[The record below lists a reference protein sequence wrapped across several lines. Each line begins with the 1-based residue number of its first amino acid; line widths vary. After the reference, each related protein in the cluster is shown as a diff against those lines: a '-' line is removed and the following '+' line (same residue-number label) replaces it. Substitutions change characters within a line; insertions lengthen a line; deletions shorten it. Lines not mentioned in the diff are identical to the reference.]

1 MSRTRT
7 PPLEPLSHRKG
18 KAAPRDRY
26 PVAWVAPAL
35 FVVLLFTLYPVAQAL
50 YTSLHQIIIIFP
62 GVEPFVGLDN
72 YAEVVASPY
81 FREALTNTIGFA
93 LITAPLTLLAGYGA
107 ARLLLARFPGRFIVR
122 GVVILPWVLPGAISA
137 VVWMWILHPSW
148 GILNLLLY
156 KLGII
161 DSYIPWLTDPDLA
174 RLSVIVAFV
183 WTQFPFAAILFMAA
197 LTVINR
203 ELYEAA
209 IVDGAGPWQRFRFVT
224 LPHLLPIIVVLAI
237 YQSLVALTSY
247 DLVYALTAGGPGTA
261 TTLLSFQ
268 IWKESFTMQN
278 FGTGAAV
285 GFILVLLSLAFVLA
299 IVKALPTA
307 LVARA

>member
-1 MSRTRT
+1 MRAR
-7 PPLEPLSHRKG
+7 RVVF
-18 KAAPRDRY
+18 DRY
-26 PVAWVAPAL
+26 PVVWLAPAL

-50 YTSLHQIIIIFP
+50 YTSLHQIIVIFP
-62 GVEPFVGLDN
+62 GVEPFVGLKN
-72 YAEVVASPY
+72 YEEVVLSPY
-81 FREALTNTIGFA
+81 FREALINTVAFA
-93 LITAPLTLLAGYGA
+93 LISAPLSLLAGFA
-107 ARLLLARFPGRFIVR
+107 TARLLLARFPGRAVVR

-137 VVWMWILHPSW
+137 VIWTWILHPSW

-161 DSYIPWLTDPDLA
+161 DRYIPWLTDPDLA
-174 RLSVIVAFV
+174 RVSVIMAFV
-183 WTQFPFAAILFMAA
+183 WTQFPFPAILFMAA

-209 IVDGAGPWQRFRFVT
+209 IVDGAGVWQRFRFVT
-224 LPHLLPIIVVLAI
+224 LPHLRPIIVVLAI
-237 YQSLVALTSY
+237 YQCLVALTSY
-247 DLVYALTAGGPGTA
+247 DLVYAMTAGGPGTA

-268 IWKESFTMQN
+268 IWKESFTMMN
-278 FGTGAAV
+278 FGTGSAV

-307 LVARA
+307 LVAERA